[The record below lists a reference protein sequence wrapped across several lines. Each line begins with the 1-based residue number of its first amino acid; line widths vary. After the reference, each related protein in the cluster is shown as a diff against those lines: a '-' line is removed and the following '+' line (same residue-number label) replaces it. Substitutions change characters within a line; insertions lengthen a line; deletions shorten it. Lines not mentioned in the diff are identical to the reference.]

1 MTLDYIEDE
10 LLGRIKESLKD
21 KELKNSDGNLSKINC
36 FTGWM
41 PPKTEENEEYPF
53 VMLRV
58 IEGGDTPGKSKAKF
72 KAYVGACAYAK
83 NTKANFEDYKKG
95 HKDLL
100 TVIQSVRED
109 LLSDKLIGH
118 GKIDEEELVS
128 YKIYEEQCFPFIHAE
143 ITINMIIPSIL
154 EKEDYNG

>member
-1 MTLDYIEDE
+1 MTLDFIEDE
-10 LLGRIKESLKD
+10 LLARITDSLKD
-21 KELKNSDGNLSKINC
+21 KELKNSEGILAKINC

-53 VMLRV
+53 VMLRIV
-58 IEGGDTPGKSKAKF
+58 EGADNPDKSKAKF

-83 NTKANFEDYKKG
+83 NTKASIEDYKNG

-100 TVIQSVRED
+100 TAIQSIRQN
-109 LLSDKLIGH
+109 LLGNKLIGH
-118 GKIDEEELVS
+118 GKIDEDELVS

-154 EKEDYNG
+154 EKEDYYG